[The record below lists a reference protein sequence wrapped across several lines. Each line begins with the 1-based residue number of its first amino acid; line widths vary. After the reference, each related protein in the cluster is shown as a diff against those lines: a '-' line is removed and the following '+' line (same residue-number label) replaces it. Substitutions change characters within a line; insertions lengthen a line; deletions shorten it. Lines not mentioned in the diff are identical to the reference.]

1 MRHPNRHAH
10 TAKDKKVD
18 SVETTDVEDEGKI
31 PSKPYVSQDTQKWV
45 MKLKDLDINWV
56 E

>member
-1 MRHPNRHAH
+1 MDPANL
-10 TAKDKKVD
+10 
-18 SVETTDVEDEGKI
+18 ECEGKI
-31 PSKPYVSQDTQKWV
+31 PSKPYVSQDTQKWA

>member
-1 MRHPNRHAH
+1 MASTN
-10 TAKDKKVD
+10 
-18 SVETTDVEDEGKI
+18 VEGEDII
-31 PSKPYVSQDTQKWV
+31 PSKTHVSQDTQKWL